1 MKLNLYVIAVIAAA
15 MSGSVEAIRLGDDPA
30 AAAPAAPA
38 APATPAAPAAPAE
51 KKEQTIE
58 IAPGSNHCVKLAQGD
73 SDSDSDSED
82 CWGGIRLPVV
92 VNNPHGKCG
101 KDERPLQ
108 TQVQE
113 SIEKQDKQCE
123 ACKPPGSTPAAPAA
137 PATPAAPAAP

>member
-1 MKLNLYVIAVIAAA
+1 MKLNLYAIAVIAAA
-15 MSGSVEAIRLGDDPA
+15 MFGSVEAIRLGDDPA
-30 AAAPAAPA
+30 AAA
-38 APATPAAPAAPAE
+38 PAAPAAPAE

-73 SDSDSDSED
+73 SESED

-137 PATPAAPAAP
+137 PEEKKV